1 MAILSWPLRLLLL
14 IGSVVVFL
22 TIWRC
27 IKKREIQL
35 KDGGFWIVFSF
46 LLALISIFP
55 ILAVWISGLFGL
67 QSPSNGVF
75 LIVIFLLG
83 SHDFVLTVR
92 LSRLEMKNTRLIQK
106 VAIDKVLEEEG
117 ALDEKEDLLLFR

>member
-1 MAILSWPLRLLLL
+1 MAILGWPLRLLLL

-75 LIVIFLLG
+75 LIVISLLG

>member
-1 MAILSWPLRLLLL
+1 MAILGWPLRLLLL
-14 IGSVVVFL
+14 IGSVVVFF

-75 LIVIFLLG
+75 LIVISLLG